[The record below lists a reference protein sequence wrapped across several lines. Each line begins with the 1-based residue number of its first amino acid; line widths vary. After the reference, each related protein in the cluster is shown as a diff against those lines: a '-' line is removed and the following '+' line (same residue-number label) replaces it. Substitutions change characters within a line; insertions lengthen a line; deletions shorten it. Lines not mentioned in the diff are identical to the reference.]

1 MRRLSYAFFFTVSVA
16 RIEEEEEVEEENLE
30 LVEETLNLLDLREF
44 EVTPKQNRKKRR
56 RKPKTLPS
64 KRLK

>member
-1 MRRLSYAFFFTVSVA
+1 MLLLFFFTVSVA
-16 RIEEEEEVEEENLE
+16 RIEEEEAAGEENLE

-56 RKPKTLPS
+56 RKPKTLSS
-64 KRLK
+64 K

>member
-1 MRRLSYAFFFTVSVA
+1 MRRPSYAFFFTVSVA
-16 RIEEEEEVEEENLE
+16 RIEEEEEVGEENLE

-56 RKPKTLPS
+56 RKPKTPPS
-64 KRLK
+64 K